1 MEKLTENK
9 TIELLMPHLVQQ
21 GYEIESYCLGQT
33 RGYDIVA
40 VKNGQKLLIEVKGA
54 KAHKDL
60 PTKRRDYFNSAQI
73 KSHLGKAIIKC
84 LETKVAFPNAKIAI
98 AHPEDEQ
105 IRKAIAMQRISIMK
119 NTVNRSEAERAKRAE
134 FCSSGEHRKVIG
146 RDGISHT

>member
-60 PTKRRDYFNSAQI
+60 PTKRRDYFNSGQI
-73 KSHLGKAIIKC
+73 KTH
-84 LETKVAFPNAKIAI
+84 AKIAI

-105 IRKAIAMQRISIMK
+105 IRKAIASIIPELNK
-119 NTVNRSEAERAKRAE
+119 IGIQHYWVNANGTVTLEK
-134 FCSSGEHRKVIG
+134 
-146 RDGISHT
+146 